1 MTNLVL
7 LRHGESIYNKENR
20 FTGWT
25 DADLSEKG
33 IQEAKLAGR
42 ILKKVGYS
50 FDVAFASVLKRA
62 IRTLWIVKNEMNLM
76 WLPVTISWK
85 LNERHYG
92 ALQGLNKA
100 EVAEKYG
107 KAQVLKWRRSFDIRP
122 PKLKRTDQRYA
133 GNDPMYK
140 DLDSKDI
147 PLAES
152 LKDAM
157 ERILPYW
164 HEVIAPLI
172 LSDKRIIIS
181 AHGNTIRALIKYLDN
196 VSDVDIMDI
205 NIPMGI
211 PLIYELDENLKPIKN
226 YYLDNPDE
234 IKQATRTMALQEKR
248 YDISLPCIQ
257 WRGAG

>member
-20 FTGWT
+20 FTGWA

-33 IQEAKLAGR
+33 IQEAKHAGK

-62 IRTLWIVKNEMNLM
+62 TRTLWIVKNEMDLM

-100 EVAEKYG
+100 EVSAKYG
-107 KAQVLKWRRSFDIRP
+107 EVQVLKWRRSFDIQP
-122 PKLKRTDQRYA
+122 PALEKTDQRFS

-147 PLAES
+147 PLTES
-152 LKDAM
+152 LKDTM

-172 LSDKRIIIS
+172 LSDKRVIIS
-181 AHGNTIRALIKYLDN
+181 AHGNSIRALIKYLDN
-196 VSDVDIMDI
+196 VSDVDIMGI
-205 NIPMGI
+205 NIPMAI
-211 PLIYELDENLKPIKN
+211 PLIYELDEGLKPIKN

-234 IKQATRTMALQEKR
+234 IKQATRTMSLQEKR
-248 YDISLPCIQ
+248 YDISLPYIQ
-257 WRGAG
+257 WRGAR